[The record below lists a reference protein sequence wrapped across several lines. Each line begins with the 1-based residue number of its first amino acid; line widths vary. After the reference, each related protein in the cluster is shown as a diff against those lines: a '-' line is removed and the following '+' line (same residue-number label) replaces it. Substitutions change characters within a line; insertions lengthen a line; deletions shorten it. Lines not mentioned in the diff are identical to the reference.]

1 MFLRNYCEWQRA
13 VGISSAYTNE
23 SGSTASNVYTSLQNL
38 AGNLTNH
45 YLVGVNGGYSMFS
58 YQPWGDAI
66 NRISIFKH
74 SLSVRV
80 GTGTTEVD
88 EEDYCLDTDVTSS
101 FSQIALSVQPSVS
114 ADGHQVVTISWTGTN
129 TTSNNITI
137 KEIGLVKSLPM
148 FISNTIATSQL
159 DSVSYEN
166 ILIARHILEEP
177 VTINAGDSGTITVK
191 IEMF

>member
-13 VGISSAYTNE
+13 VGISSAYTSE
-23 SGSTASNVYTSLQNL
+23 SGSTAPNVYATLQNL
-38 AGNLTNH
+38 TGNLAKN
-45 YLVGVNGGYSMFS
+45 YLVGVNGGYAMFS
-58 YQPWGDAI
+58 YQKFGDALD
-66 NRISIFKH
+66 RLTIFKKA
-74 SLSVRV
+74 LSMRV